1 MTQHTDNFTR
11 DEMDR
16 LADKYGWPDPRVNTW
31 DKRSTPFEREGDRL
45 MDRYLMAFRQGDM
58 DAWDTIGDELE
69 AYHTVKHELIKQLS
83 DRREA
88 TA

>member
-1 MTQHTDNFTR
+1 MQSHTNLDR
-11 DEMDR
+11 DEMNR
-16 LADKYGWPDPRVNTW
+16 LADKYGWPNPRVNTW

-45 MDRYLMAFRQGDM
+45 MDRYLMAFEQGDM